1 MANKPESVLE
11 DRWKKGADSLRRDTR
26 NYWRNTSFFIGEQ
39 WVYWNTAEDGIRKIM
54 PNNKRSRVTRNHIKR
69 SVRVNLGKLLRNPLY
84 FDVSPNSADDA
95 AVKGAQLATTS
106 LGNTRDEQ
114 NWENVRAEVVLATML
129 GGTAGV
135 CIEWDP
141 AGYKQ
146 HGISDIGRPYGEGDV
161 CLTPMSIIE
170 FVVQPGVKDAE
181 LAQWWIKATA
191 EDPKDVQLK
200 YGMEKEPEADAQ
212 TALGAFEQRLIGAAG
227 AESGAARSYEG
238 RVMVRTMYERPSRG
252 NEHGRVMTVVN
263 DKVVQDVAWP
273 KEYPKDRLNLFVFRD
288 MHVDGRWTGESM
300 VTDAVPI
307 QEELNLARSII
318 MEHLK
323 KAGNA
328 RLYVPDESIDEEQLT
343 DDPGQPVFYSPTS
356 GKPEW
361 SSPPPLPQWEV
372 AYPEQ
377 AAAEIDDILGVHD
390 VSRGEAPKGVEAGT
404 ALALLAERDDTPLS
418 VFARDQAEV
427 WGRIGTFVLKCYE
440 QFITQPRKMT
450 VKEEGV
456 PGGTKPRPYSVAF
469 TGDMLHGQ
477 TKATVPL
484 EATLPTSRAVSQA
497 RADSLMQMGAFGTPP
512 DMRLYVKVAD
522 LPDKSQLLAALSADA
537 DKAQRSCEK
546 MFRGEAV
553 VPREFD
559 NHGIAIA
566 EANAQ
571 RKSERYEQAAPDIQE
586 MFDNFVKA
594 HETLAAEE
602 VARQEMQHAESP
614 NLAAA
619 PQADEAIGSGVP
631 PAQSDLGSGGA
642 PPLPLQPGP
651 SPQEIAAMVP
661 PPAPEPEP
669 APAGG
674 GK

>member
-1 MANKPESVLE
+1 MADNPKTNVVE
-11 DRWKKGADSLRRDTR
+11 DRWLEGVAPLRRDIK
-26 NYWRNTSFFIGEQ
+26 NYWTNTSFFIGEQ
-39 WVYWNTAEDGIRKIM
+39 WVYWSTAEDGIRKM
-54 PNNKRSRVTRNHIKR
+54 LPNKQRSRVTRNHIKR
-69 SVRVNLGKLLRNPLY
+69 SVRVNLGKLLRNELY
-84 FDVSPNSADDA
+84 FDVSPSSADDA
-95 AVKGAQLATTS
+95 AVKGAQAATTA
-106 LGNTRDEQ
+106 LANARDCQ
-114 NWENVRAEVVLATML
+114 NWENVRAEEVLSTQL
-129 GGTAGV
+129 GGTAAV

-141 AGYKQ
+141 AGYQ
-146 HGISDIGRPYGEGDV
+146 SYGVTEQGRPYGDGDV
-161 CLTPMSIIE
+161 LLTPMSIIE

-181 LAQWWIKATA
+181 KAQWWIKATA
-191 EDPKDVQLK
+191 EDPLDVQKK
-200 YGMEKEPEADAQ
+200 YNLPKLPEADAT
-212 TALGAFEQRLIGAAG
+212 TALGAFEQRIIGAA
-227 AESGAARSYEG
+227 ASESGASRFYQG
-238 RVMVRTMYERPSRG
+238 RTMVRTMFERPSRE
-252 NEHGRVMTVVN
+252 NAQGRVVTVVN
-263 DKVVQDVAWP
+263 DKIVQDVKWP
-273 KEYPKDRLNLFVFRD
+273 FDVKDRLNLFVFRD

-307 QEELNLARSII
+307 QQELNLARSII

-328 RLYVPDESIDEEQLT
+328 RLWVPDETIDEEQLT
-343 DDPGQPVFYSPTS
+343 DDPGQPVFYSPTQ
-356 GKPEW
+356 GGRAEW
-361 SSPPPLPQWEV
+361 ASPPPLPQWEV
-372 AYPEQ
+372 NYPEQ

-390 VSRGEAPKGVEAGT
+390 ISRGDAPKGVEAGT

-418 VFARDQAEV
+418 VFARDQAEG
-427 WGRIGTFVLKCYE
+427 WGKIGTFVLKCYE
-440 QFITQPRKMT
+440 QFVTQPREMT
-450 VKEEGV
+450 VKQESV
-456 PGGTKPRPYSVAF
+456 PGSTAKKPYSIEF
-469 TGDMLHGQ
+469 TGEMLHGQ
-477 TKATVPL
+477 TKAKVPL

-571 RKSERYEQAAPDIQE
+571 RKSERYEQAAPDIQQL
-586 MFDNFVKA
+586 FDNFVKA
-594 HETLAAEE
+594 HEVMAAEQ
-602 VARQEMQHAESP
+602 VGRQEMQHAESP

-619 PQADEAIGSGVP
+619 PQADGAIGSAVP

-651 SPQEIAAMVP
+651 SPQEIAAMAP
-661 PPAPEPEP
+661 PPAPAPEP
-669 APAGG
+669 AGRQ
-674 GK
+674 